1 MRTNLSI
8 DDLGDL
14 LEQPI
19 VAVLATYR
27 ADGSAMLSPVWFEW
41 RDGGFNVWVGG
52 ANEGKARHVAAD
64 SRVRIVVH
72 EQRLPYRGVAAWG
85 SAVLRPDGFHD
96 VVRRTAARYYGEDA
110 ADAFAAAFKE
120 PGLVIRLVPER
131 IRAWDFR
138 DEVSA
143 AEPG

>member
-1 MRTNLSI
+1 MRTNRSLE
-8 DDLGDL
+8 DLGDL

-27 ADGSAMLSPVWFEW
+27 ADGSVMLSPVWFEW
-41 RDGGFNVWVGG
+41 RDGGFSVWVGG

-64 SRVRIVVH
+64 ARVRVVVR
-72 EQRLPYRGVAAWG
+72 EQTLPYRGVEAWG
-85 SAVLRPDGFHD
+85 AAVLTPEGFHD

-110 ADAFAAAFKE
+110 ADAFAGAFKK
-120 PGLVIRLVPER
+120 PGLVIRLVPDR

-138 DEVSA
+138 DEVGA
-143 AEPG
+143 AEPS

>member
-1 MRTNLSI
+1 VRTNLTV

-41 RDGGFNVWVGG
+41 GDDAFNVWVGS
-52 ANEGKARHVAAD
+52 ANDGKARHVAAD
-64 SRVRIVVH
+64 PRVRIVVH
-72 EQRLPYRGVAAWG
+72 EQTLPYRGVEAWG
-85 SAVLRPDGFHD
+85 SAVLTPDGFHD
-96 VVRRTAARYYGEDA
+96 LVRRTAARYYGEDA
-110 ADAFAAAFKE
+110 ADDFVAGFKE
-120 PGLVIRLVPER
+120 PGLVIRMRPDR

-143 AEPG
+143 